1 MNELTQNEFS
11 WSAVQFRRLQDLSAV
26 QMLSCVLK
34 HAADLTREISGYGGV
49 ASGCCMKTEAKEGE

>member
-11 WSAVQFRRLQDLSAV
+11 WSAVQFRRSQDLSAV

-34 HAADLTREISGYGGV
+34 HAADLTREISGYNSAKREV
-49 ASGCCMKTEAKEGE
+49 RCVKTEV